1 VGASRNRAAV
11 GQDSTFHIM
20 PPLFP
25 RFPRLAFFLA
35 GAAISTAC
43 VWFLTQ
49 WMAIANGWLGLG
61 ITYATRPVW
70 LVGLMSVAAILPW
83 LLFATVLIL
92 RWRRGVAYKPVVLA
106 LGLLLPYVV
115 AIAWLF
121 LRPPLEDR
129 WHRRTFDSRL
139 WKANQAVDHSW
150 PDRLCMVD
158 DLMATVP
165 LLGLSKSRLI
175 ELLGPGD
182 HTRAWA
188 RWGAVY
194 FLGPERGMF
203 RIDSEMLVV
212 RFDQDDRVVEYRIVT
227 D

>member
-1 VGASRNRAAV
+1 
-11 GQDSTFHIM
+11 M
-20 PPLFP
+20 PSLFQ

-35 GAAISTAC
+35 GVAISAAC
-43 VWFLTQ
+43 FWFLTQ

-70 LVGLMSVAAILPW
+70 LVGLMSVATILPW

-92 RWRRGVAYKPVVLA
+92 RWRGGVAYKPFVLA
-106 LGLLLPYVV
+106 FGLVLPYVLV
-115 AIAWLF
+115 IAWLF
-121 LRPPLEDR
+121 LVPPLEER

-139 WKANQAVDHSW
+139 WKANQAVEQLW

-158 DLMATVP
+158 DLMATVS
-165 LLGLSKSRLI
+165 LVGLSRTRVI

-182 HTRAWA
+182 HTRAWPG
-188 RWGAVY
+188 WDAVY

-212 RFDQDDRVVEYRIVT
+212 RFGQDDRVVEYRIVT